1 MTYTAPD
8 HYSYKF
14 KFDIEKLPA
23 SQKDRIPCRLA
34 IWGILF
40 GLFFIALG
48 LFDAIAYFFEPAD
61 TNYNFNLPDQSN
73 TANIGTLRYVFDSFV
88 LVFGILITCLST
100 MAMLRYKKIFFDGDK
115 IKIVH
120 KPLFG
125 DKQVE
130 VENLYNY
137 LGVLFKVE
145 YYQFGLIN
153 RNRYIIELYHA
164 DKNKRIPLYIST
176 SGRNI
181 RKIWEYYAAK
191 LKMPALF
198 MTDHGL
204 VSRHHAELNKTLKEM
219 AKKWQLKAL
228 YETEDTIP
236 DSVKCR
242 VKKNKVI
249 VKEKYLFFD
258 AYSLLACIG
267 ILGLGSIMG
276 LGVYFHALVLSY
288 IGIWWFSGILFICF
302 AVMIFTILSLFSKDV
317 LIVTPS
323 DIILGHN
330 IMFLRVDAE
339 FLPKDKIEAVD
350 VGHNPIT
357 DRYYL
362 SVVSHDRSM
371 VFGKNMP
378 VEDLRWV
385 RGYIIREIVRRN

>member
-14 KFDIEKLPA
+14 KFDIEKLPT

-40 GLFFIALG
+40 GLVFIALG
-48 LFDAIAYFFEPAD
+48 LFDAIAYFFEPDDA
-61 TNYNFNLPDQSN
+61 NYNFNLPDQAN
-73 TANIGTLRYVFDSFV
+73 TANIGTLRYIFDSFV
-88 LVFGILITCLST
+88 LIFGVLITSLST
-100 MAMLRYKKIFFDGDK
+100 MAMLRYKKIFFDGDT

-219 AKKWQLKAL
+219 AKKWQLKAI

-258 AYSLLACIG
+258 AYSMLACLG
-267 ILGLGSIMG
+267 ILGLGALIG
-276 LGVYFHALVLSY
+276 LSAYFHNFVISY
-288 IGIWWFSGILFICF
+288 IGVWWLSGLLFLCF
-302 AVMIFTILSLFSKDV
+302 AALAFTILSLFSKDV

-330 IMFLRVDAE
+330 ILFLRVDAE

-385 RGYIIREIVRRN
+385 RGYMIREIVRRT

>member
-14 KFDIEKLPA
+14 KFDIEKLPT

-40 GLFFIALG
+40 GLVFIALG
-48 LFDAIAYFFEPAD
+48 LFDAIAYFFEPDDA
-61 TNYNFNLPDQSN
+61 NYNFNLPDQAN
-73 TANIGTLRYVFDSFV
+73 TANIGTLRYIFDSFV
-88 LVFGILITCLST
+88 LIFGVLITSLSA
-100 MAMLRYKKIFFDGDK
+100 MAMMRYKKIFFDGDT

-258 AYSLLACIG
+258 AYSMLACLG
-267 ILGLGSIMG
+267 ILGLGALIG
-276 LGVYFHALVLSY
+276 LSAYFHNFVISY
-288 IGIWWFSGILFICF
+288 IGIWWFSGLLFICF
-302 AVMIFTILSLFSKDV
+302 AALVFTILSLFSKDV

-330 IMFLRVDAE
+330 ILFLRVDAE

-378 VEDLRWV
+378 VDDLRWV
-385 RGYIIREIVRRN
+385 RGYMIREIVRRA

>member
-23 SQKDRIPCRLA
+23 SQKDRIPCKLA
-34 IWGILF
+34 VWGILF
-40 GLFFIALG
+40 GLVFTALG
-48 LFDAIAYFFEPAD
+48 LFEAAAYFFEPAD
-61 TNYNFNLPDQSN
+61 ADYSFNLPEQGGNMDV
-73 TANIGTLRYVFDSFV
+73 GPLRYSFDIFVF
-88 LVFGILITCLST
+88 LFGLIIIALSV
-100 MAMLRYKKIFFDGDK
+100 MGMLRYKKIFFDGSKVK
-115 IKIVH
+115 IIH

-125 DKQVE
+125 EKQIE
-130 VENLYNY
+130 TEDLYNY

-145 YYQFGLIN
+145 YYQLGLIN

-198 MTDHGL
+198 LTDKGL
-204 VSRHHAELNKTLKEM
+204 VSRNHKELKKTLKEM

-228 YETEDTIP
+228 YQDEQTAPE
-236 DSVKCR
+236 SVKCK

-249 VKEKYLFFD
+249 VKEKHLFFD
-258 AYSLLACIG
+258 AYSLLAC
-267 ILGLGSIMG
+267 
-276 LGVYFHALVLSY
+276 LGVIFIGAAAAALIYFHSVLLPFM
-288 IGIWWFSGILFICF
+288 GIWWYSIALAFCAAIVLFSVISI
-302 AVMIFTILSLFSKDV
+302 FSKDV
-317 LIVTPS
+317 LIVTGR

-330 IMFLRVDAE
+330 IMFLRMDAE
-339 FLPKDKIEAVD
+339 FLPKNQIEAVD
-350 VGHNPIT
+350 VGHNPTT

-362 SVVSHDRSM
+362 SVISHDRSM

-378 VEDLRWV
+378 VDDLRWV
-385 RGYIIREIVRRN
+385 RGYIIREIVRQD